1 MFTEELLTS
10 PDAYGLTTATNVQRA
25 ICRISDGRPLG
36 TLWDDPDVQKALG
49 GEKPPEVVPALLVDL
64 AAIRGAKSMFAAA
77 RGARAALSCNVDM
90 LSPGDELLVPL
101 VATEKKTAQQ
111 LYAHVMALF
120 RTPAL
125 RSRVVRETA
134 EGLWCRHDSGRPVE
148 ISVTAMS
155 RSGSTL
161 VSRWLASA
169 AFDEAPRMIGSADG
183 VRNLDDSMNAIEGR
197 VRDGGTV
204 LWIGSPWAP
213 WGPVYDVTRDR
224 HGRPGEDV
232 VVIRATGP
240 MLNPAYWT
248 PERCEW
254 FRRHKPAAYRMNVLG
269 EFADAEEAMM
279 PSESVMRAIERNLDE
294 RPRKKGVEYVA
305 AMDPATRGNAWT
317 LLILGNVG
325 QNGHGEPKYEVA
337 VAAEWQ
343 GSTGTPLRPRA
354 VLEEI
359 RGICARY
366 GVDTVLTDQAALD
379 AYADI
384 GDSVGIGVAGMHVLA
399 DDRWEMCE
407 LVRLALVEER
417 LALVDVANLRADLLR
432 VEKRPTPKGS
442 TIRYPTSGDGRHCDF
457 VPALG
462 LCLKFPPGSPRDANE
477 PERGPPRKRATDGA
491 RPRTYDTGA
500 LVRQLTR

>member
-1 MFTEELLTS
+1 MLTEEMLTS
-10 PDAYGLTTATNVQRA
+10 PNAFGLTTATNVQRA
-25 ICRISDGRPLG
+25 ICRISDGVPLG
-36 TLWDDPDVQKALG
+36 ALWDDEDVRKACG
-49 GEKPPEVVPALLVDL
+49 GAKPPEVVPKLLVFL
-64 AAIRGAKSMFAAA
+64 AAIRGAKSMFASA
-77 RGARAALSCNVDM
+77 RGGRAALSCNVDL

-101 VATEKKTAQQ
+101 VATERKTAQQ
-111 LYAHVMALF
+111 LYAHTMALF

-125 RSRVVRETA
+125 RSRIVRDTA

-161 VSRWLASA
+161 VSRWLASC
-169 AFDEAPRMIGSADG
+169 AFDEAPRMIGSTDG
-183 VRNLDDSMNAIEGR
+183 VRNLDDSMSAIEGR

-213 WGPVYDVTRDR
+213 WGPVYDTTRDR
-224 HGRPGEDV
+224 FGRPGEDI

-248 PERCEW
+248 PERCDWYRE
-254 FRRHKPAAYRMNVLG
+254 HKPAAYRMNVLG
-269 EFADAEEAMM
+269 EFADAEEALI
-279 PSESVMRAIERNLDE
+279 PSEAVIRAIDRIEVRERT
-294 RPRKKGVEYVA
+294 PRVEYVA

-317 LLILGNVG
+317 LVILGRSG
-325 QNGHGEPKYEVA
+325 STEHDEPLYEVA
-337 VAAEWQ
+337 VAKEWQ
-343 GSTGTPLRPRA
+343 GRTGEPLRPRE
-354 VLEEI
+354 VLTEV
-359 RGICARY
+359 RAFCADY
-366 GVDTVLTDQAALD
+366 GVDTVYTDQAALD

-384 GDSVGIGVAGMHVLA
+384 GESVGLGVAGMHVNA

-407 LVRLALVEER
+407 LVRLALVENR
-417 LALVDVANLRADLLR
+417 MRLVDVAHLRADLLR
-432 VEKRPTPKGS
+432 VEKRPTPKGA

-462 LCLKFPPGSPRDANE
+462 LCLKFPPGPPRAGDE
-477 PERGPPRKRATDGA
+477 PERRTPRKRATTA
-491 RPRTYDTGA
+491 RPRTYETGA

>member
-1 MFTEELLTS
+1 VLTEELLTS
-10 PDAYGLTTATNVQRA
+10 SEAYGLKTATPVQRM
-25 ICRISDGRPLG
+25 ICRVADGKPLG
-36 TLWDDPDVQKALG
+36 SLWNEPEVQKALG
-49 GEKPPEVVPALLVDL
+49 GARPPERVPRLLVVL
-64 AAIRGAKSMFAAA
+64 AAIRGAKSTIMAC
-77 RGARAALSCNVDM
+77 RGARAALSCDVDA

-111 LYAHVMALF
+111 LYAHAMALF

-125 RSRVVRETA
+125 RGRVVRETA
-134 EGLWCRHDSGRPVE
+134 EGLWARHDSGRPVE
-148 ISVTAMS
+148 ISVMAMS

-161 VSRWLASA
+161 TARWVATA
-169 AFDEAPRMIGSADG
+169 GFDEAPRMIGSSEG
-183 VRNLDDSMNAIEGR
+183 VRNLDDSMNALEGR
-197 VRDGGTV
+197 VRDDGLV
-204 LWIGSPWAP
+204 FWIGSPWAP

-224 HGRPGEDV
+224 FGRPAEDV

-240 MLNPAYWT
+240 MLNPQYWT
-248 PERCEW
+248 PERCAQLER
-254 FRRHKPAAYRMNVLG
+254 FKPSAYRMNVLG
-269 EFADAEEAMM
+269 EFADADEAMI
-279 PSESVMRAIERNLDE
+279 PSESVMRAIERSVTE
-294 RPRKKGVEYVA
+294 RPRRKGVEYVA

-317 LLILGNVG
+317 LVVLGNVG
-325 QNGHGEPKYEVA
+325 KNAHGEAQYEVA
-337 VAAEWQ
+337 VAEEWR
-343 GSTGTPLRPRA
+343 GNPGTPLRPRA

-359 RGICARY
+359 RGICSRY
-366 GVDTVLTDQAALD
+366 GVTTVLTDQAALD

-407 LVRLALVEER
+407 LVRLVLVEER
-417 LALVDVANLRADLLR
+417 LSLLDVTNLRADLLR

-462 LCLKFPPGSPRDANE
+462 LCMKFPPGPPRDPNE
-477 PERGPPRKRATDGA
+477 PEKGPPRKRATTA